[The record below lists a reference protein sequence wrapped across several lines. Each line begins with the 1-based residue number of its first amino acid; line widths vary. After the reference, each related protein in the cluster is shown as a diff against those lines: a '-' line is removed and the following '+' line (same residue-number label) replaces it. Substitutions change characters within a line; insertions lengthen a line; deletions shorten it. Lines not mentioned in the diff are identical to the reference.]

1 MTAVKLC
8 GLTKKEEIAVVNH
21 LLPEYIGFVFWEK
34 SHRYVKPEKAKKLKE
49 NLNNQIKAVGVF
61 VDAPVE
67 QVVDLFSRG
76 IIDMVQLHGSEDQ
89 EYIRQLRKNKIPVI
103 KACRVTER
111 GIDTKVLDSEADYLL
126 FDPGKGEGKTFGWD
140 CIKQVKRPYFLAG
153 GLNPE
158 NVKAAIETLHPYG
171 VDVSSGIETD
181 RKKDVRKMTDFVQAV
196 RKEG

>member
-21 LLPEYIGFVFWEK
+21 LLPEYIGFVFWGK

-49 NLNNQIKAVGVF
+49 DLNNQIKAVGVF

-67 QVVDLFSRG
+67 QVVDLFSGG
-76 IIDMVQLHGSEDQ
+76 IIDMVQLHGSEDE

-103 KACRVTER
+103 KACQVTKR
-111 GIDTKVLDSEADYLL
+111 GIDTKVLDSEADFLL

-158 NVKAAIETLHPYG
+158 NVKEAIETLHPYG

-181 RKKDVRKMTDFVQAV
+181 RKKDVRKMTAFVQAV